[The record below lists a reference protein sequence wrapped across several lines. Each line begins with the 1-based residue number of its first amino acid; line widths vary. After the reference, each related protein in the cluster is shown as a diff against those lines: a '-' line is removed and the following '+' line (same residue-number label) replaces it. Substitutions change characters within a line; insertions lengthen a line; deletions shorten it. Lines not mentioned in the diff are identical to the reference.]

1 MRFSPRSPRVCGWR
15 IVSAWS
21 RACIKT
27 RFRFF
32 QTPTKAGRPVL
43 TLPVSRAIR
52 VRSRALY
59 PSAPGSRL
67 AAGGTGE
74 MSGVARASGSAR
86 DVRARDTARVRGA
99 ARGGAVGTDDGLGR
113 SRVSDL
119 QRARILSATFEVVM
133 ERGAAGMSVAHV
145 VERSGVSR
153 RTFYEH
159 FTGREDCLAAAF
171 EQAVLYASEP
181 VLGAWRSE
189 GRWRERV
196 RNSLIAL
203 LEFLECEPVVGRLLV
218 VESSAAGYRTLE
230 SRRRLLG
237 VLRGAIEQGAPKATT
252 REAAARKTKGAREAK
267 KTGSDAKKSGYVPSA
282 LTAEGI
288 LGGVL
293 AVIQERLQHGEQRES
308 PPVAGGTLEGAGG
321 LLDLANPL
329 MSMIVL
335 PYEGPAAARREL
347 TSPLPAHTAT
357 EAGQRREAV
366 LFSDPFKDAGMRLT
380 YRTVRVLVAIAEH
393 PHASNRTIGDSAG
406 ITDQGQVSKLLGR
419 LQRAGLV
426 TNSGLGPGQ
435 GAPNAWSLT
444 PAGDQ
449 IVHTINAHAEDT
461 STPAQGNSNRNGK
474 HTERTT

>member
-1 MRFSPRSPRVCGWR
+1 
-15 IVSAWS
+15 
-21 RACIKT
+21 
-27 RFRFF
+27 
-32 QTPTKAGRPVL
+32 
-43 TLPVSRAIR
+43 
-52 VRSRALY
+52 
-59 PSAPGSRL
+59 
-67 AAGGTGE
+67 
-74 MSGVARASGSAR
+74 
-86 DVRARDTARVRGA
+86 VRAA
-99 ARGGAVGTDDGLGR
+99 ARGDDGLGR

-133 ERGAAGMSVAHV
+133 ERGAATLSVAHV

-159 FTGREDCLAAAF
+159 FSDREDCLAAAF

-181 VLGAWRSE
+181 VRAAWCSE

-203 LEFLECEPVVGRLLV
+203 LEFLECKPVLGRLLIA
-218 VESSAAGYRTLE
+218 ESSMAGRKTLE
-230 SRRRLLG
+230 SRRHVLG
-237 VLRGAIEQGAPKATT
+237 VLRAAIEQGARQA
-252 REAAARKTKGAREAK
+252 
-267 KTGSDAKKSGYVPSA
+267 KTGSETKETGYAPSG

-293 AVIQERLQHGEQRES
+293 AVIQERIVQQEYES
-308 PPVAGGTLEGAGG
+308 

-335 PYEGPAAARREL
+335 PYEGPAVARREL
-347 TSPLPAHTAT
+347 SRVLPADTASET
-357 EAGQRREAV
+357 GRREAV

-380 YRTVRVLVAIAEH
+380 YRTVRVLAAIAEH
-393 PHASNRTIGDSAG
+393 PRASNRTIGDSAG

-426 TNSGLGPGQ
+426 MNDGLGPGQ

-444 PAGDQ
+444 SAGDQ
-449 IVHTINAHAEDT
+449 IARTINAHTEHRT
-461 STPAQGNSNRNGK
+461 STSTQGNGK
-474 HTERTT
+474 HSERTK